1 LKTEKQE
8 GAMSAKIA
16 IILGSKND
24 VVKLKA
30 GFDILKS
37 NKIAYSLDIL
47 SAHRHPEK
55 LTAFCQGLEKKGVE
69 VVIGCAGMAAA
80 LPGFVAALVDIPVIG
95 VGLEGGM
102 LGGLDSV
109 LAIVGTPK
117 GLGVAS
123 TGLGKSA
130 FINAI
135 ILSLEIIALKDKKY
149 KAIVKKVKNS
159 FR

>member
-1 LKTEKQE
+1 
-8 GAMSAKIA
+8 MSEKIA

-24 VVKLKA
+24 VKKLEV
-30 GFDILKS
+30 GFDILKI
-37 NKIAYSLDIL
+37 NKIPYSMDIL
-47 SAHRHPEK
+47 SAHRNPDE
-55 LTAFCQGLEKKGVE
+55 LTKFCKQLEKNGVE

-80 LPGFVAALVDIPVIG
+80 LPGFVASLVDIPVLG

-109 LAIVGTPK
+109 LAVVGTPK

-123 TGLGKSA
+123 TGLGKAA

-135 ILSLEIIALKDKKY
+135 ILAIEIIALKDKKY
-149 KAIVKKVKNS
+149 KTVLKKVKDS

>member
-1 LKTEKQE
+1 MIK
-8 GAMSAKIA
+8 KIA

-24 VVKLKA
+24 VEKLKA
-30 GFDILKS
+30 GFDILES
-37 NKIAYSLDIL
+37 NNIPYSLDVL

-55 LTAFCQGLEKKGVE
+55 LTAFCKQLEKKGVE

-80 LPGFVAALVDIPVIG
+80 LPGFVASLVDIPVIG

-109 LAIVGTPK
+109 LTIVGTPK

-135 ILSLEIIALKDKKY
+135 ILALEIIAIKDKKY
-149 KAIVKKVKNS
+149 KKIVQNVKQS

>member
-1 LKTEKQE
+1 
-8 GAMSAKIA
+8 MSKKIA

-24 VVKLKA
+24 VNKLEA
-30 GFDILKS
+30 GFDVLKI
-37 NKIAYSLDIL
+37 NKIPYSMDII
-47 SAHRHPEK
+47 SAHRNPDK
-55 LTAFCQGLEKKGVE
+55 LTTFCKQLEKNGVE

-80 LPGFVAALVDIPVIG
+80 LPGFVASLVDIPVLG

-109 LAIVGTPK
+109 LAVVGTPK

-135 ILSLEIIALKDKKY
+135 ILALEIIALKDKKY
-149 KAIVKKVKNS
+149 KIVIKKVKDS